1 MTMALMTM
9 ALMTMALMTIA
20 PMALKGGNLIDD
32 RAGCS
37 LIICLVINRSVIN
50 PPELLSL
57 LPGEYSPVKVSLTKQ
72 VDSSHQSQ

>member
-1 MTMALMTM
+1 VSPDDNSPDDNSPDDNG
-9 ALMTMALMTIA
+9 